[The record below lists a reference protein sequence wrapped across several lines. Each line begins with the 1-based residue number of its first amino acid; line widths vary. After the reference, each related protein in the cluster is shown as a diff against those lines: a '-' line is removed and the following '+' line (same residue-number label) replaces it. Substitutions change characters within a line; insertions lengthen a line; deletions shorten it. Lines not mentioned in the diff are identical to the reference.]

1 MNYETTLANP
11 MGRTGR
17 NAFVGAGIVLL
28 LAIAFYMF
36 LVHAGRNGQWVMVTF
51 LYPGFVLLARRLHDM
66 GKTAWLLV
74 VPGAVFAAGSY
85 LFLFTA
91 NAKLG
96 QEVIWAGVGISA
108 VFAVWGLVGKSQG
121 EANKFGPATA

>member
-66 GKTAWLLV
+66 GKTAWLLA
-74 VPGAVFAAGSY
+74 VPGIVYAVGCYYA
-85 LFLFTA
+85 LFTA
-91 NAKLG
+91 NVALG
-96 QEVIWAGVGISA
+96 NQVIWAGVAISA
-108 VFAVWGLVGKSQG
+108 IVAVWGLLGKSDDG
-121 EANKFGPATA
+121 ANKYGDAAA

>member
-1 MNYETTLANP
+1 MNFETTFANP
-11 MGRTGR
+11 MGRTARG
-17 NAFVGAGIVLL
+17 AFVGALVVLV
-28 LAIAFYMF
+28 LAVAFYVF
-36 LVHAGRNGQWVMVTF
+36 LVHAGRNEDWVLITL
-51 LYPGFVLLARRLHDM
+51 LYPAYVLHARRLHDM